1 MGNLL
6 DRMLFVILHKNVW
19 DCIIIQKFRPQRQ
32 SAVGA
37 RAMPHKQDNP
47 ALVAGGVAG
56 IFGIGF
62 PHTAAVVGLP
72 AEGAASS
79 GKVLGSGLCGLLGLS
94 IADFVVEHF
103 DYLSFICA
111 FIIAHFVGF
120 VKG

>member
-1 MGNLL
+1 MKLYIYSKC
-6 DRMLFVILHKNVW
+6 RLFRT
-19 DCIIIQKFRPQRQ
+19 CAAG
-32 SAVGA
+32 S
-37 RAMPHKQDNP
+37 RAMLHKQDNP
-47 ALVAGGVAG
+47 ALVVGRVAG
-56 IFGIGF
+56 VFGVGF

-72 AEGAASS
+72 AEGAAGG
-79 GKVLGSGLCGLLGLS
+79 GKVLGSSLCGLLGLG